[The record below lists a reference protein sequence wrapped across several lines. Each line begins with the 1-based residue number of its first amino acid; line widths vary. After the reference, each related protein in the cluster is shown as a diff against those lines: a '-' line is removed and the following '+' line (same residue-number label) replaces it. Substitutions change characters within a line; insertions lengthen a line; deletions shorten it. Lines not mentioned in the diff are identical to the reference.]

1 MVLFSSCLSAQCP
14 LSIIFL
20 YNPLNLIYSSNVLII
35 LSMKIFL
42 LSFCH
47 KTPLSL
53 IFTPPCLPSSSLLV
67 HFLLLWIVDPC
78 GEQAKQRS
86 SDLSL
91 SLSLQPLG
99 HQSIFRI
106 SERHL
111 SSISCFCCLSF
122 LFSPVH
128 TSTSPGFS
136 STCSLHS
143 LNLRTLYFEKVDPFL
158 LLSSVF

>member
-91 SLSLQPLG
+91 SLSSHWDTKAFLGYLRDISPAFLASAVFHSSSLQCILQPL
-99 HQSIFRI
+99 QASLLPAPYI
-106 SERHL
+106 HL
-111 SSISCFCCLSF
+111 I
-122 LFSPVH
+122 
-128 TSTSPGFS
+128 
-136 STCSLHS
+136 
-143 LNLRTLYFEKVDPFL
+143 
-158 LLSSVF
+158 